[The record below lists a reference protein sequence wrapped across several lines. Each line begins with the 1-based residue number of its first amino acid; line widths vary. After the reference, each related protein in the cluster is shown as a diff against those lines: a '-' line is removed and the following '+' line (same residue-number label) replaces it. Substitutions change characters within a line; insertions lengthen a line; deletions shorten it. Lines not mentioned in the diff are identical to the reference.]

1 MHGDEV
7 DARVVDGHKQRLPA
21 WTLDRVAPVAS
32 HSTTGSDDAP
42 ELLGVD
48 AAFLIAMMQMVCT
61 QDLATG
67 SPEEFCYLQELQN
80 LADLHLAG
88 IQNQVQ
94 LEMKAEAAQHTGQA
108 LAKQALPVSA
118 YRFGSN
124 KSQWFMDASKLA
136 TYLDQKKVQAEQQ
149 WRAVRC

>member
-1 MHGDEV
+1 M
-7 DARVVDGHKQRLPA
+7 LPSF
-21 WTLDRVAPVAS
+21 LVSMP
-32 HSTTGSDDAP
+32 
-42 ELLGVD
+42 
-48 AAFLIAMMQMVCT
+48 AFLIAMMQMVCT

-94 LEMKAEAAQHTGQA
+94 VEMKAEAAQHTGQA
-108 LAKQALPVSA
+108 PAKQALPVPA
-118 YRFGSN
+118 YRQGAN